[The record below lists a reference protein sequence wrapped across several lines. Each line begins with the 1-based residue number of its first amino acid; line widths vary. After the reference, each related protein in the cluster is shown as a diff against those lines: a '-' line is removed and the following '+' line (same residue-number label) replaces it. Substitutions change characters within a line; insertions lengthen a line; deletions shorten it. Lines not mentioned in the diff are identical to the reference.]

1 MVLSSNAWSELTLAP
16 AASAGVELGVLEGE
30 ETCALCAERP
40 LILVD
45 LARAPI
51 LLCPA
56 HAQATLAQIQAD
68 LDDWA
73 MRPGGA

>member
-1 MVLSSNAWSELTLAP
+1 MVLSSAAWSELI
-16 AASAGVELGVLEGE
+16 ELGVLEGE

-45 LARAPI
+45 VARAPI

-56 HAQATLAQIQAD
+56 HALATLTQIQAD
-68 LDDWA
+68 LNDWA